1 MKKIALYG
9 STGSIGTQVLSCVR
23 RYPEEYKITSLVA
36 GSNAKLLGEQIREFK
51 PEIASLIDPK
61 KLNEVGEIGDTLL
74 FTGENAAMHALD
86 CDCDLAFV
94 AITGFAGLAYVL
106 AALKAGKNVALAN
119 KETLVAGGEIVT
131 KLAKEKGLEI
141 IPVDSE
147 HSALWQCL
155 SLDKERSFERLI
167 ITASGGAFRDT
178 PIENL
183 PFMTAA
189 DALKHPNW
197 RMGKKITVD
206 CATMVNKGL
215 EVIEAMWLF
224 DCPLDKIKVV
234 MHPESIV
241 HSMVEFADGAI
252 MAQMG
257 AADMELPISLALSYP
272 ERKKGP
278 EKLDIFG
285 KTLHFF
291 EMDKKRYP
299 CFDLV
304 MQSIKQGKNYPCAM
318 SSANEAAV
326 GLFLDGKI
334 GFTEIY
340 DYIAYALEKT
350 EKNAV
355 DYLSLVATDKAAR
368 QAVLTRFLT
377 KSSR

>member
-9 STGSIGTQVLSCVR
+9 STGSIGTQVLNCVR

-51 PEIASLIDPK
+51 PEIASLIDPE
-61 KLNEVGEIGDTLL
+61 KLNDVGEIGDTLL

-86 CDCDLAFV
+86 VDCDLAFV
-94 AITGFAGLAYVL
+94 AITGFAGLASVL

-131 KLAKEKGLEI
+131 KLAKEKRLEI

-155 SLDKERSFERLI
+155 SLDKRKPFERLI
-167 ITASGGAFRDT
+167 ITASGEAFRDT
-178 PIENL
+178 PIEKL

-241 HSMVEFADGAI
+241 H
-252 MAQMG
+252 
-257 AADMELPISLALSYP
+257 MELPISLSLSYP

-304 MQSIKQGKNYPCAM
+304 MQSIRQGKNYPCAM

-350 EKNAV
+350 EENAV

-368 QAVLTRFLT
+368 QAVYTRFLA